1 MYANLVAM
9 NAVQEMLADLEGKG
23 WSLAAIAVEMGIAYN
38 TAQKWK
44 AGDRY
49 PSNAK
54 AVLVLL
60 DTLAQRKRVPRKR
73 RSRRQIDTGRSLS

>member
-1 MYANLVAM
+1 MYTNLVAM
-9 NAVQEMLADLEGKG
+9 IRSSKEMLADLKGKG

-54 AVLVLL
+54 AVLQVLGSL
-60 DTLAQRKRVPRKR
+60 LKCRRIPKR
-73 RSRRQIDTGRSLS
+73 RRSK

>member
-1 MYANLVAM
+1 MYTNLAAM

-54 AVLVLL
+54 AVLQVLGSL
-60 DTLAQRKRVPRKR
+60 LKCRRIPKR
-73 RSRRQIDTGRSLS
+73 RRSK